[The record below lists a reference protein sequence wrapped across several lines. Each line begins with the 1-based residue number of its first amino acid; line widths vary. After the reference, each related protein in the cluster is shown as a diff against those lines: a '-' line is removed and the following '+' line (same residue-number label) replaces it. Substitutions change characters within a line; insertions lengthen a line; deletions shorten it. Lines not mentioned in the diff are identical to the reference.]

1 MCRLANP
8 EEKRE
13 NHMGTWQWI
22 KACAKQ
28 NAGAQAQLKAD
39 VAKAY
44 CGRKSCEGCKR
55 CMVERTTACR
65 KCLLSFWRA
74 RLEVPEASTLSDR
87 NPTTRHRA
95 VRVVHVILCCG
106 CVSSCGVE
114 RDFASMRARVLDL
127 RLSVSIQ
134 TISDELW
141 IVKNGRRPA
150 QAKQWLWD
158 SMKRWLQAWKRRT
171 VHRAKRKVAEVSVED
186 EEDEEEA
193 AEKNMKDVWAWLQ
206 WRNKEVA
213 AKVAEVQASFGRFGS
228 RRSSSITLVA
238 LAAGILFLAL
248 PLKRAALK
256 PRLKIVQ
263 KTGVKTNPKPTAS
276 SSSSSRSLSSSSASS
291 GSSSGSSTSFLIVV
305 CTA

>member
-1 MCRLANP
+1 MCLLANP

-55 CMVERTTACR
+55 CMVERTTAFR
-65 KCLLSFWRA
+65 QCLLSFWRA

-150 QAKQWLWD
+150 QAKQALGF
-158 SMKRWLQAWKRRT
+158 
-171 VHRAKRKVAEVSVED
+171 HE
-186 EEDEEEA
+186 
-193 AEKNMKDVWAWLQ
+193 
-206 WRNKEVA
+206 EVA
-213 AKVAEVQASFGRFGS
+213 TGMEAGRSTGQNV
-228 RRSSSITLVA
+228 RSLRLV
-238 LAAGILFLAL
+238 LKMKKMKKKQ
-248 PLKRAALK
+248 LKR
-256 PRLKIVQ
+256 I
-263 KTGVKTNPKPTAS
+263 
-276 SSSSSRSLSSSSASS
+276 
-291 GSSSGSSTSFLIVV
+291 
-305 CTA
+305 